1 MKCSAQSLVAYCG
14 NSGASVS
21 FLTRRKNSLRDL
33 VRRAHLEPILE
44 CLKNHMDSFR
54 RDLPLELP
62 TVRHFQELQNHGMTL
77 GQ

>member
-1 MKCSAQSLVAYCG
+1 MFRPKSCSLLWQQWGKCE
-14 NSGASVS
+14 
-21 FLTRRKNSLRDL
+21 FLDTKKENSLRDL
-33 VRRAHLEPILE
+33 VWRAHLEPILE